1 MHHGREAFQA
11 LEREWRERERERE
24 RRGKGKRIEK
34 EREREREK
42 RESFF
47 FQFLGGFLREKN
59 SDSKRIPISSIN
71 TLYFGGKT
79 IEEKRIKE
87 KRKESGDLIT
97 NGRGPRTAPGLAVA
111 AVGFPFPF
119 LSFP

>member
-1 MHHGREAFQA
+1 MEGEG
-11 LEREWRERERERE
+11 ERERTE
-24 RRGKGKRIEK
+24 GKGKKDRK
-34 EREREREK
+34 GEREREREK
-42 RESFF
+42 REFF